1 MSAAPTLHES
11 PLVPGPMLQYELEQF
26 LYAEAALL
34 DEHRFEAWLGLFTPD
49 ARYRVPVRT
58 NHVTR
63 GSRPELLES
72 QEVSAHFDE
81 DPRGLSLR
89 VARLTSGVAW
99 SEYPL
104 SRTRRLVSNV
114 QVRVLAA
121 PGEVEVRSSFLLYR
135 SRQEHAVDLFAGL
148 RQDVLRRAD
157 APGTWR
163 IAHRTVLLDQSVILA
178 GNLSVFF

>member
-1 MSAAPTLHES
+1 MSA
-11 PLVPGPMLQYELEQF
+11 LVPGPALQYELEQF

-63 GSRPELLES
+63 EPRPEALES
-72 QEVSAHFDE
+72 QDMPGHFD
-81 DPRGLSLR
+81 DDLRGLTLR
-89 VARLTSGVAW
+89 VARLTSGLAW

-114 QVRVLAA
+114 LVRALAA

-135 SRQEHAVDLFAGL
+135 TRQEHVVDLFAGL

-157 APGTWR
+157 ATGAWR
-163 IAHRTVLLDQSVILA
+163 IAHRTVLLDQTVILA
-178 GNLSVFF
+178 SNLSVLF